1 MLTSKKIVK
10 LALGVLLIGAFV
22 GAADA
27 QIHRCT
33 SADGR
38 VSYSDTPCPGSAPV
52 APKPPPNAPSSPS
65 KPPATSAPSPNA
77 YPAAQNEVR
86 RVIDGY
92 QQTPKSPVQRSKKQ
106 ECDAGNATACKEW
119 EALERAEL
127 KAFSEKLAPAA
138 KNLGRATVR
147 ACVGGDQS
155 ACKSAC
161 PEAQSHGD
169 RFDSQLL
176 SACSKVLGRES
187 GGFWQVMSNDAM
199 SHSPVERKYAI
210 RMPKG
215 AVLQE
220 DLWVACYRKRVN
232 AADVELSSWSVK
244 HTVNVDNDT
253 GVKSGHKYSTI
264 GQYGGLQRN
273 ESSASFASL
282 QEWANRNCAQ

>member
-1 MLTSKKIVK
+1 MIVK
-10 LALGVLLIGAFV
+10 IALGILLIWSFA

-33 SADGR
+33 GADGR
-38 VSYSDTPCPGSAPV
+38 VSYSDTPCPGSVPV
-52 APKPPPNAPSSPS
+52 TPKPAPNAPSSPS
-65 KPPATSAPSPNA
+65 KSSATNAPLANA
-77 YPAAQNEVR
+77 HQAAQNEVR
-86 RVIDGY
+86 LVIDGY
-92 QQTPKSPVQRSKKQ
+92 QQTPKSPLQRSKKQ

-127 KAFSEKLAPAA
+127 KAFSDKLAPAA
-138 KNLGRATVR
+138 KNLGRAAVN
-147 ACVGGDQS
+147 ACTGGDQS

-161 PEAQSHGD
+161 PEAHSHGD

-187 GGFWQVMSNDAM
+187 GGFWQVLSNDAM
-199 SHSPVERKYAI
+199 SHNPVERKYAM

-215 AVLQE
+215 TVLQE
-220 DLWVACYRKRVN
+220 DLWIACYRKRVN
-232 AADVELSSWSVK
+232 AVNVELSSWSVK

-264 GQYGGLQRN
+264 GQYGGPHRN
-273 ESSASFASL
+273 ESSASFGSL